1 MKLIQTIASALQATP
16 ADPAAPIVRS
26 RVLPNLGRKPK
37 AVQPT
42 PVKPVSRPAVIRP
55 STTVAPSPT
64 RTDNGGAPRPAA
76 NSDAITRRQGGEA
89 RRSPQE
95 QGSGEEEAKRRE
107 REFPALPDRFED
119 QVAIHTLTR
128 TVYVTDRAFGNPL
141 FISWFQ
147 RVRNFDPA
155 YVQKP
160 IDLKGLSELR
170 KQGIGTEVETEI
182 SRDDGG
188 DSARAKAYDILRHA
202 AAIGA
207 TDIHINVRA
216 EMTEIHVRH
225 KGRIKVLE
233 ELPQV
238 EGLAISR
245 VLYQGFEGVR
255 STFKPTEFQSA
266 QLSGN
271 DISRLG
277 LSSVRLE
284 RGAAYPV
291 EKNGSFVSMRLQKYD
306 VRAKPPAFD
315 KKYSS
320 NLASPLPP
328 PEPVDL
334 VRTGL
339 NPFQQETLFR
349 AVEAPNGIVLLT
361 GPTGSGKTSLL
372 NLMMK
377 HAAQVFPGKRQIS
390 AEDPVEIPM
399 PWVVQLPIV
408 GAIDESTTGKAFANY
423 VRVMLRMDPE
433 IILLGELRG
442 AETSLAAI
450 SAAVTGH
457 LVLSTLHVTDPFLAI
472 DRLEIMDRERLNRRV
487 YCDHKLIR
495 AIAAQRIVPVVCPHC
510 SVRMVDHKSMVAP
523 WMLDAILT
531 YGDPGEIR
539 LQKEEGGCE
548 HCNFDGILG
557 RTAVAEVVAT
567 TPELMDDLIRTN
579 TATARRNHRK
589 RDGSDNSMLVNAMHR
604 VLKGELDPRHVA
616 EAVDVI
622 TPMGKED

>member
-16 ADPAAPIVRS
+16 ADPAGPIIRS

-37 AVQPT
+37 AAQPA
-42 PVKPVSRPAVIRP
+42 PVKPVTRPAVIRP
-55 STTVAPSPT
+55 STTAAPSPV
-64 RTDNGGAPRPAA
+64 RSDKSGAARPAA
-76 NSDAITRRQGGEA
+76 NEDAARRPAQEGGGED
-89 RRSPQE
+89 
-95 QGSGEEEAKRRE
+95 GAKRRV

-119 QVAIHTLTR
+119 QVAINALTR
-128 TVYVTDRAFGNPL
+128 TVYVTERAFGNPL

-147 RVRNFDPA
+147 RVRDFDPA

-160 IDLKGLSELR
+160 IDLKGLGELR
-170 KQGIGTEVETEI
+170 KQGIGTAVETEI

-188 DSARAKAYDILRHA
+188 ESARAKAYDILRHA
-202 AAIGA
+202 AAISA

-225 KGRIKVLE
+225 KGRIKVLG

-245 VLYQGFEGVR
+245 VLYQGFEGVM

-320 NLASPLPP
+320 NLASPSPP
-328 PEPVDL
+328 PGPVDL

-339 NPFQQETLFR
+339 TPFQQETLFR

-408 GAIDESTTGKAFANY
+408 GASDESSTGKAFANY

-442 AETSLAAI
+442 ADTSLAAI

-510 SVRMVDHKSMVAP
+510 SVRMVDNENMVAP

-531 YGDPGEIR
+531 YGDPGQIR

-548 HCNFDGILG
+548 HCNFDGIIG